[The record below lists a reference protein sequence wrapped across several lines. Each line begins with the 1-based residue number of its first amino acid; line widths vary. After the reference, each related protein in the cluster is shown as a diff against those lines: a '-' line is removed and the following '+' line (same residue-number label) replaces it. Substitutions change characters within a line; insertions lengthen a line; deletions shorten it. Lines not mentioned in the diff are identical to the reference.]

1 VEETRRFLKEEFRW
15 TMERSKLLG
24 PFLRDPQ
31 KLKDLV
37 QIVINGEEYPL
48 QEYAS
53 YALTHLFKQGYDLS
67 EYQKDFIK
75 IILSSENQ
83 SVLRNICLILSRSE
97 LSSFKESE
105 LMDRCIAFISDPKN
119 KVALHVY
126 SIYIL
131 IEFVQKYPELKGEF
145 LDLIELNERGKT
157 PAYFIAKRNFLSE
170 TKNI

>member
-1 VEETRRFLKEEFRW
+1 
-15 TMERSKLLG
+15 MERPKLLG

-31 KLKDLV
+31 KVQDLV
-37 QIVINGEEYPL
+37 QIVINGEEYPM

-53 YALTHLFKQGYDLS
+53 YALTHLFKQGYDLNKF
-67 EYQKDFIK
+67 QNNFIE
-75 IILSSENQ
+75 IILSSNNQ

-97 LSSFKESE
+97 LINFKEAE
-105 LMDRCIAFISDPKN
+105 LMDKCTEFISEPKN

-131 IEFVQKYPELKGEF
+131 IKFVKKYPELKSEF

-157 PAYFIAKRNFLSE
+157 PAYFIAKRNFLRE
-170 TKNI
+170 TKKI